1 MVQTMF
7 QGVVRLV
14 RGGGMLSGA
23 LVLGGVLG
31 SAWGCGARADD
42 AMAAVGS
49 GHADSSADGH
59 ATSSAPP
66 TPTAGQAPPLPQ
78 GTGES
83 LPEQPIG
90 MPTELSS
97 GPDGRPG
104 CWLNQELVCEALGS
118 SAAEHCEC
126 RTIVPRNA
134 ADCALPEQFVCSDAG
149 AECYCDDEAGCPPGT
164 RPSCDSYAPQL
175 GCGCFA
181 IYTR

>member
-49 GHADSSADGH
+49 NQDDSSAAGH
-59 ATSSAPP
+59 VTSSDPPTATSNAPP

-97 GPDGRPG
+97 GPDGRP
-104 CWLNQELVCEALGS
+104 
-118 SAAEHCEC
+118 
-126 RTIVPRNA
+126 
-134 ADCALPEQFVCSDAG
+134 
-149 AECYCDDEAGCPPGT
+149 
-164 RPSCDSYAPQL
+164 
-175 GCGCFA
+175 
-181 IYTR
+181 